1 MVKRILIITSFLLFI
16 IINVSYAQYGVTVQ
30 GAPQGAPG
38 VNATGQPSI
47 PQPMETQPTRE
58 IQSGQQ
64 MNITGQFSPE
74 QVRIIQTELTKS
86 GGALTQDAIQT
97 ILQRPEFRGMKSEDI
112 LKGKE
117 QLERKRS
124 ERGIITEEMDSIFL
138 ERLKAWGIHGLKPFG
153 YDFFREAAIKVV
165 TDRLDIPVPSK
176 YIVGP
181 GDEVKILL
189 WGRVNAQHN
198 LIVDRNGNIM
208 IPQIGPIQVAGMTFE
223 DMSKHLIKQSEQ
235 IVGANIDITMGS
247 LKTIPI
253 FVLGDVRRPGA
264 YTIGSFATVTD
275 ALLIAGGPSGIG
287 SMRNIQLKRKDRVI
301 TTLDL
306 YDLLLKGDKSKDIM
320 LQAGDVVFVP
330 VSGPIVGIT
339 GNVKRPA
346 IYELKG
352 ETRLLDIIDMAGG
365 LMGAAF
371 KGRVQVQRAKEHKF
385 WTIFEGDLIDVE
397 KNKEKNFVL
406 LDNDLIRIFSV
417 TEARNIITVTGAIVN
432 PGEYG
437 IVPGVTKIKD
447 IISLSGGLLY
457 YASEESEITRVKA
470 TQEGPKTERIIVNLK
485 KAVEGDPQHNIPLE
499 INDYIFIRAV
509 PEWRLYRT
517 VDISGEVRYPG
528 TYTIVKG
535 ETLSSLIERAG
546 GYTDK
551 AYLRG
556 TVFIR
561 ESVREMQQKNLEE
574 LISRLERE
582 IFSGGGSAMAAALST
597 EEIQAK
603 KSELEQKQKFI
614 DSLKRL
620 RATGRMSIRLA
631 HLRLLKGS
639 EYDIELEEGDRLYI
653 PKSNS
658 VVGVSGSVMS
668 QGSFIYS
675 EKYTYKDYIAMAGG
689 YSRFADED
697 NTYIL
702 KVDGSAIKAQAG
714 TISWNP
720 FKSRWEMTAFG
731 ETIKKIEPGD
741 TIVVPEKIER
751 IAWLREIK
759 DITQVLANIALTA
772 GIFHEVSRGGD

>member
-1 MVKRILIITSFLLFI
+1 LIRKIVIITTVLACMLMSA
-16 IINVSYAQYGVTVQ
+16 SYAQFPGVST
-30 GAPQGAPG
+30 PG
-38 VNATGQPSI
+38 VNAAGQPAIS
-47 PQPMETQPTRE
+47 QPMGGM
-58 IQSGQQ
+58 QSQQ
-64 MNITGQFSPE
+64 QIDITSKLTPE
-74 QVRIIQTELTKS
+74 QFRLLQAEMAKS
-86 GGALTQDAIQT
+86 GGVLTQEAIEA
-97 ILQRPEFRGMKSEDI
+97 LLKRSEFRGLKSDDIMKA
-112 LKGKE
+112 KE
-117 QLERKRS
+117 QLERRKQIERLSQKGVIAEKEDRS
-124 ERGIITEEMDSIFL
+124 LL
-138 ERLKAWGIHGLKPFG
+138 ERLKAISAYWGIETDLKPFG
-153 YDFFREAAIKVV
+153 YDFFREAAIKVL
-165 TDRLDIPVPSK
+165 TDTMDIPVPSK

-198 LIVDRNGNIM
+198 LIVDRNGNIT
-208 IPQIGPIQVAGMTFE
+208 IPQIGPIRVAGMTFE

-235 IVGANIDITMGS
+235 IIGANIDITMGS

-287 SMRNIQLKRKDRVI
+287 SMRNVQLKRKDRVI

-306 YDLLLKGDKSKDIM
+306 YDLLLKGDKSKDVM

-397 KNKEKNFVL
+397 KNREKNFVL
-406 LDNDLIRIFSV
+406 QDNDLIRVFSV
-417 TEARNIITVTGAIVN
+417 VEEKNTITITGAIAN

-437 IVPGVTKIKD
+437 IVPGVTRIKD
-447 IISLSGGLLY
+447 IVSLSGGLLY
-457 YASEESEITRVKA
+457 YASEESELTRVKV
-470 TQEGPKTERIIVNLK
+470 TQAGPQTERIVVNLK
-485 KAVEGDPQHNIPLE
+485 RAMEGDPQHNISLE
-499 INDYIFIRAV
+499 INDYIFVRTV

-517 VDISGEVRYPG
+517 VAVSGEVRYPG

-556 TVFIR
+556 AVFTR

-582 IFSGGGSAMAAALST
+582 IFSGGAGTISVALSS
-597 EEIQAK
+597 EEVQAK
-603 KSELEQKQKFI
+603 RAELEQKQKFI
-614 DSLKRL
+614 ESLKRL

-653 PKSNS
+653 PKSNN
-658 VVGVSGSVMS
+658 VVGVAGSVMS

-675 EKYTYKDYIAMAGG
+675 EKLTYRDYISMAGG
-689 YSRFADED
+689 YSRYADED
-697 NTYIL
+697 NIYVL
-702 KVDGSAIKAQAG
+702 KVDGSAFKVASG
-714 TISWNP
+714 FVSWNP

-731 ETIKKIEPGD
+731 ETIKEIEPGD

-759 DITQVLANIALTA
+759 DITQILANVALTA
-772 GIFHEVSRGGD
+772 GVFKALY